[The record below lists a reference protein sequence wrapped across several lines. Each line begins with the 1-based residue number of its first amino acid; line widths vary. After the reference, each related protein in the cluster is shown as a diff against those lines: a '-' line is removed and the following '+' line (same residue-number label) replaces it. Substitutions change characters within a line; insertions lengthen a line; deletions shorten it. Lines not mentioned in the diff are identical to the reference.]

1 VELSSKQAKGG
12 LGAALLRAARR
23 RTADQRDELAPPQL
37 IEIAFKCPASRRLT
51 AYRIGEHEVRDSPQR
66 GIRPGLCQLILEM
79 MEAAN

>member
-51 AYRIGEHEVRDSPQR
+51 AIGSASMKSGTRRSAGFDRAYVS
-66 GIRPGLCQLILEM
+66 LSWK
-79 MEAAN
+79 